1 MKTIVLVMISLVAI
15 VAIFGAGLSLL
26 EYLWVSFLDL
36 LEIIFSTIY
45 SKIGDALGVDKKKKE
60 RQRKKRRAEL
70 QKKKE
75 SKVPVKERCLQNLI
89 TSELS
94 EAEREE
100 FYKNEPAIR
109 KAINEGRNS
118 ALAADMEKIFGNGAN
133 KTKKLLNKK
142 SNEAT
147 KYSENMPEDLST
159 DQQNI
164 LNLYENK

>member
-1 MKTIVLVMISLVAI
+1 M
-15 VAIFGAGLSLL
+15 
-26 EYLWVSFLDL
+26 
-36 LEIIFSTIY
+36 
-45 SKIGDALGVDKKKKE
+45 LGVDKKKKE
-60 RQRKKRRAEL
+60 RQKKKRRAEL

-109 KAINEGRNS
+109 KAINEGRNG

-133 KTKKLLNKK
+133 KAKSEKK

-147 KYSENMPEDLST
+147 KYSENMSEDLST

>member
-36 LEIIFSTIY
+36 LEIIFSSIY

-60 RQRKKRRAEL
+60 RQRKKRGAEL

-109 KAINEGRNS
+109 KAINEGRNG

-133 KTKKLLNKK
+133 KAKSEKK